1 MSLQSPDRHERAWMD
16 AITRLGCIACRVDG
30 RGHSPAVVHHII
42 KHGRRVGHLFTIPLC
57 PEHHNSGRRDEG
69 CISRHPWHRAFEK
82 RYGSELLLLDI
93 IRQLVEGQKRGMA

>member
-1 MSLQSPDRHERAWMD
+1 MSLANPDKHERAWMD

-57 PEHHNSGRRDEG
+57 PNHHNSGRRDED

-93 IRQLVEGQKRGMA
+93 TWQLVDRGK